1 MHIRKR
7 DEAQDN
13 RQEEMRQKR
22 SLGSSIRKFANA
34 NFFRKSGGN
43 MVEVPRSRMRSRGFE
58 DKIANNGD
66 RGE

>member
-7 DEAQDN
+7 NEAQDN

-22 SLGSSIRKFANA
+22 SLRSSGSSIRKFANA

-43 MVEVPRSRMRSRGFE
+43 MVEVPRSRMGSRRFE

-66 RGE
+66 